1 MLREHRVRL
10 ADVDMNVAEGPDVG
24 PPIVLLHGGSNRW
37 QAWKPILPVLTER
50 WHVFAPDFRGHGGS
64 SWTPGNYSIRT
75 VTDDIVAFLDREVKR
90 PAALV
95 GHSLGAQVALWT
107 AARSPTTVNAVVAGD
122 ALPGGGSGDSVARQR
137 DQLDFQLRHAGSGVD
152 VADLVHLMPELPF
165 GRDPSGRVIRAKDVL
180 GDRHP
185 AYVGWAETMKALDPS
200 FVEAVIGYVSFSA
213 GCDTQLLTRIPC
225 PVLILRAEDDG
236 ITMADVALALDLLRD
251 GRMVTLPGVGHG
263 LHRQAPDAVLAAVV
277 PFLEATEIR

>member
-10 ADVDMNVAEGPDVG
+10 DDVDLNVAEGPKAG

-37 QAWKPILPVLTER
+37 QAWGPILPVLTER

-75 VTDDIVAFLDREVKR
+75 ITEDIVAFLDREVRR

-107 AARSPTTVNAVVAGD
+107 AARMPTAVNAVVAGD
-122 ALPGGGSGDSVARQR
+122 ALPGGMSGDRVARQR
-137 DQLDFQLRHAGSGVD
+137 DQLIFQLRHAGSGLD
-152 VADLVHLMPELPF
+152 VADLVPLMPEFPF
-165 GRDPSGRVIRAKDVL
+165 GRDHSGRVIRAGDVL

-185 AYVGWAETMKALDPS
+185 EYLDFAETIKALDPS
-200 FVEAVIGYVSFSA
+200 FVEAVMGYVSFSA
-213 GCDTQLLTRIPC
+213 GCDLQLLSRISC
-225 PVLILRAEDDG
+225 PVLILAAGDDG
-236 ITMADVALALDLLRD
+236 VPMADVVVALDLLRD
-251 GRMVTLPGVGHG
+251 GRMVTLTDVGHG
-263 LHRQAPDAVLAAVV
+263 LHREAPDAVLAEIV
-277 PFLEATEIR
+277 PFLKAAGVG